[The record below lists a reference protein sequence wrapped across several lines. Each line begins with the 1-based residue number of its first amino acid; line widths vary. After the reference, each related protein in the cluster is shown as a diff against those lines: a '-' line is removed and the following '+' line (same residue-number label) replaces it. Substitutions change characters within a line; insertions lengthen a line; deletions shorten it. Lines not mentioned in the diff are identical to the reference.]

1 MKTDTHAPS
10 YFRAWP
16 NTFQAKNRYKLF
28 GSREPIYTA
37 AALTKAHGKCM
48 ENGRENMHTDVRVK
62 RIKLEQDL
70 KA

>member
-1 MKTDTHAPS
+1 MDAPVLL
-10 YFRAWP
+10 FCKD
-16 NTFQAKNRYKLF
+16 NTTIPEKW
-28 GSREPIYTA
+28 PIYTA

-62 RIKLEQDL
+62 RVKQEQDL